1 MSVEREVAGH
11 YTHGA
16 LAEAIRQALV
26 AAGKDPDRL
35 TPEDLA
41 PVDEFHIGGREATA
55 ALFAAC
61 APGSGEHW
69 LDIGNGLGG
78 TARHLATAYGCR
90 VTGIDLTEEYVEVA
104 TDLARRTGLDGQ
116 VTFRQGSALALPFAA
131 ASFDGAS
138 MLHVG
143 MNIADKAALCG
154 EVRRVLKLG
163 GRFAVYDVMRLA
175 EGELAFPVPW
185 ANGLATSFVATPEE
199 YRAALGAAGFGIVAE
214 RDRAGFALDFFHAMQ
229 ARIAAEGRSALGLH
243 ILMGEAAPRKAANMI
258 RNLEQRL
265 IAPTEIIAEAA
276 RTPAAAGTG

>member
-1 MSVEREVAGH
+1 MSVEQDVASH
-11 YTHGA
+11 YTHGT
-16 LAEAIRQALV
+16 LAAAIRQALV

-61 APGSGEHW
+61 SPGAAEHW
-69 LDIGNGLGG
+69 LDIGSGLGG

-104 TDLARRTGLDGQ
+104 TGLARRTGLDGK
-116 VTFRQGSALALPFAA
+116 VAFRQGSALDLPFAD

-143 MNIADKAALCG
+143 MNIADKAALFA
-154 EVRRVLKLG
+154 EVRRVLKPG

-175 EGELAFPVPW
+175 EGEPAFPVPW
-185 ANGLATSFVATPEE
+185 AGGPATSFLATPAE
-199 YRAALGAAGFGIVAE
+199 YRTALRAAGFGVIVE
-214 RDRAGFALDFFHAMQ
+214 CDRTGFAREFFRAMQ
-229 ARIAAEGRSALGLH
+229 ARSATAGGSALGLH
-243 ILMGEAAPRKAANMI
+243 ILMGEDAPRKAANMVC
-258 RNLEQRL
+258 NPEQGL
-265 IAPTEIIAEAA
+265 IAPREMIA
-276 RTPAAAGTG
+276 RT